1 MNNNDIITVTEDQQI
16 GCTYADTARVMA
28 MIAPDF
34 GAHCDGFD
42 WDSWKD
48 EMKERDL

>member
-1 MNNNDIITVTEDQQI
+1 MNNDNDIITVTEDQQI
-16 GCTYADTARVMA
+16 GYRPWKYADTARVMA
-28 MIAPDF
+28 TIVP
-34 GAHCDGFD
+34 GFD